1 MIIGK
6 KNFDTDHETY
16 IMGILNVTPDS
27 FSDGGK
33 YNGMDQ
39 AMEHA
44 RQMVEDGADIID
56 VGGESTRPGHIMIT
70 DEEEIARVTPII
82 DIGGESTRPGH
93 VQITD
98 QEEIDRVTPIIE
110 AVKSRFDVPISLDTY
125 KSAVAEAGIAAGAD
139 LINDIWGLKYDPKM
153 AEVIAKGDVACCLM
167 HNRDNSNY
175 ADFLKEWYD
184 ETAECVTLAK
194 AAGIADDKIIL
205 DPGVGFGKTY
215 EQNLITI
222 KYMDKL
228 KTLGYPLLLGT
239 SRKSVIGLTLDT
251 PVTDRVLGTAV
262 TTVFAVQQGYAFV
275 RVHDI
280 KANKQAIQMTKAIME
295 A

>member
-27 FSDGGK
+27 FSDGG
-33 YNGMDQ
+33 NFNCLDAALRHTEEML
-39 AMEHA
+39 AE
-44 RQMVEDGADIID
+44 GAD
-56 VGGESTRPGHIMIT
+56 
-70 DEEEIARVTPII
+70 II

-153 AEVIAKGDVACCLM
+153 AAVIAKYDVACCLM
-167 HNRDNSNY
+167 HNKSNTEY
-175 ADFLKEWYD
+175 QNFLID
-184 ETAECVTLAK
+184 MLAETQECVNLARQ
-194 AAGIADDKIIL
+194 AGIKDEKIML
-205 DPGVGFGKTY
+205 DPGIGFGKTF
-215 EQNLITI
+215 EMNLEAMNHLELFQNL
-222 KYMDKL
+222 
-228 KTLGYPLLLGT
+228 GFPVLLGT
-239 SRKSVIGLTLDT
+239 SRKSMIGLALDLPVDQRVEGTLATSVIG
-251 PVTDRVLGTAV
+251 VMKGCS
-262 TTVFAVQQGYAFV
+262 FV
-275 RVHDI
+275 RVHDV
-280 KANKQAIQMTKAIME
+280 KENKRVIQMTEAILGRR
-295 A
+295 

>member
-1 MIIGK
+1 MRIG
-6 KNFDTDHETY
+6 NRDFQTSGHTY
-16 IMGILNVTPDS
+16 VMGILNVTPDS
-27 FSDGGK
+27 FSDGGRW
-33 YNGMDQ
+33 NHMDD
-39 AMEHA
+39 ALFHA
-44 RQMVEDGADIID
+44 QRMIEEGADIL
-56 VGGESTRPGHIMIT
+56 
-70 DEEEIARVTPII
+70 
-82 DIGGESTRPGH
+82 DIGGESTRPGGYTR
-93 VQITD
+93 ISD
-98 QEEIDRVTPIIE
+98 EEEISRVAPVIE
-110 AVKSRFDVPISLDTY
+110 ALKKRFDTPLSVDTY
-125 KSAVAEAGIAAGAD
+125 KSGVASAAIAAGAD